1 MLDFFSKA
9 YSSRSQEVW
18 AAVRVQLMT
27 MEGSGGRDILDQT
40 VAEGPDRLPGASR
53 ALAGLGTSEPTAIL
67 RGAPAARR
75 R

>member
-18 AAVRVQLMT
+18 AAIRVQLT

-40 VAEGPDRLPGASR
+40 VAEGPDLLLGASW

-67 RGAPAARR
+67 WGTPAAMRR
-75 R
+75 